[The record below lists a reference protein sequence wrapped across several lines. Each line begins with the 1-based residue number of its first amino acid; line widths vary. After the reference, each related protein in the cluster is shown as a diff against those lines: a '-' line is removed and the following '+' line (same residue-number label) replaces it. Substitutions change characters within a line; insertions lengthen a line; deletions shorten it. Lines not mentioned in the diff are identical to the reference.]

1 MKTNFKYAVL
11 FVALLAA
18 SCNNSIALTTPIP
31 TSTPTLVP
39 TATKTPTSTPS
50 PIPPTATAVEIAV
63 VPRWMLVSQPYYSV
77 MISNSKWNYKTDSW
91 GQNSACIDYVLEG
104 EDTMSFEQCFGVS
117 MEGQTFESLLE
128 PYIEDGFETLQPST
142 TFGGV
147 EKIGLVAKTEDGNR
161 KHYFEVVETQG
172 YISLVELNYVTESSS
187 SLDAIYNIKV
197 AYTMNYLI
205 RDSLQKA
212 HLIPSPAPTPMA
224 KDQREFYAIVSH
236 MLIGHAQANEFY
248 YGTWD
253 ILGDHVSDKSR
264 QVCRT
269 YEDRTNEDVL
279 WVGFMNCILDK
290 RDFSLEQI
298 SKNYQGPQVVTLESS
313 HAYND
318 EFVLYAFQA
327 GHTYFDAFLVSSDY
341 IYTVRLES
349 RTMGGKTPEGVFSQ
363 NADDFIHDV
372 LMENLSK

>member
-1 MKTNFKYAVL
+1 MKTKLNYAVL
-11 FVALLAA
+11 FIALLAA
-18 SCNNSIALTTPIP
+18 SCNNSVISSTPTP
-31 TSTPTLVP
+31 TSTPTLIP
-39 TATKTPTSTPS
+39 TATKTPTRTPS

-77 MISNSKWNYKTDSW
+77 MISNSKWNYKADSW
-91 GQNSACIDYVLEG
+91 GENAACIDYVLES

-128 PYIEDGFETLQPST
+128 PFIENGFETLQPST

-147 EKIGLVAKTEDGNR
+147 EKIGLVAKVEDGNR

-172 YISLVELNYVTESSS
+172 YVSLVELSYVTESNS
-187 SLDAIYNIKV
+187 SLEAIYTIKV
-197 AYTMNYLI
+197 AYTMNYLL

-224 KDQREFYAIVSH
+224 KNQRDFYEVVSP
-236 MLIGHAQANEFY
+236 MLIGHAQANAFY

-253 ILGDHVSDKSR
+253 ILGDQVSDKNR
-264 QVCRT
+264 QVCRK

-290 RDFSLEQI
+290 RDFSLDQI
-298 SKNYQGPQVVTLESS
+298 AKNYQGPQVVTLESS
-313 HAYND
+313 HTYKD

-327 GHTYFDAFLVSSDY
+327 GHTYFDAFLVSGDY

-349 RTMGGKTPEGVFSQ
+349 RTIASQTPKDVFSQ

-372 LMENLSK
+372 LMENLTK